1 MSVRAVVVP
10 PAQPWGQCGRQGV
23 RRTQQGLHPTPQP
36 PPPGHAVTQLRA
48 PHRRVRDTRRVQARA
63 CAPPAS
69 ACAAA
74 RPARPCRCA
83 PTRHCGPGGSPT
95 RGGRSGAERRPFTP
109 HSAVCALPLGA
120 EPPPPA
126 SPPLSQPFGGRWSGC
141 RGVWAALT
149 FLSLQP
155 VPKLAENSR
164 FCYFFCLFFPSLP
177 LSPSFSFIWELCA
190 PAAHACIEA
199 LASTA
204 GVGGAEGQRCT
215 CSCLHSQSLCAHL
228 AVLWAAALRVRGVQ
242 CGAARGLGCLGGVG
256 GWVWCGV
263 GGAQQGRGGVRSV
276 GTASPSGLPV
286 AVGCGVRCDAMCA
299 LAAPCRL
306 PAGTRMAA
314 APTREGLQAAPHR
327 RQP

>member
-1 MSVRAVVVP
+1 MGTDP
-10 PAQPWGQCGRQGV
+10 NP
-23 RRTQQGLHPTPQP
+23 PTPRCDVCARCGCAPSTAVGSVWPSGCAAHTARTAPNP
-36 PPPGHAVTQLRA
+36 PTTPPRPPGHAVTQLRA

-164 FCYFFCLFFPSLP
+164 FCYFFLFVFPLPSPFPLLFFHLG
-177 LSPSFSFIWELCA
+177 
-190 PAAHACIEA
+190 A
-199 LASTA
+199 L
-204 GVGGAEGQRCT
+204 
-215 CSCLHSQSLCAHL
+215 CSCCT
-228 AVLWAAALRVRGVQ
+228 RV
-242 CGAARGLGCLGGVG
+242 
-256 GWVWCGV
+256 
-263 GGAQQGRGGVRSV
+263 
-276 GTASPSGLPV
+276 
-286 AVGCGVRCDAMCA
+286 
-299 LAAPCRL
+299 
-306 PAGTRMAA
+306 
-314 APTREGLQAAPHR
+314 H
-327 RQP
+327 